1 VADAPK
7 PTYDLSIN
15 LDKLEENAAEQVT
28 MIRAATRQLA
38 GLRRKHAEAKNAQ
51 ELIEAQ
57 LKRAIRSN
65 PSVYGV
71 KDGKITEG
79 AVTETMI
86 VSPKYQEAVKAVIAA
101 KYDVDLCEGLIQSLE
116 HRKRMIEKEVD
127 LWQHSYFAKP
137 NVSANSG
144 PSGANVRE
152 AIKTAEKRSVR
163 SKVNPISRNGA

>member
-86 VSPKYQEAVKAVIAA
+86 AA